1 MSNKDIARGL
11 SFMVLFSSL
20 FALKINLFFVMNWAA
35 YSNLAGQI
43 QALTTLSYWIT
54 VAGAILLV
62 MDRHSGYWLL
72 VAGTVLAIVG
82 QGFGYIPFVPWFRWN
97 TLAGLVVMHL
107 TNFALI
113 ALIGYHYFKKPR
125 VDAAV

>member
-11 SFMVLFSSL
+11 SLMVIFSSL
-20 FALKINLFFVMNWAA
+20 LALKFNLSTVLNWAA

-43 QALTTLSYWIT
+43 QVATTLSYWIT
-54 VAGAILLV
+54 VVGATLLV
-62 MDRHSGYWLL
+62 MDRRSGYWLL

-97 TLAGLVVMHL
+97 PLAGLVVMHM
-107 TNFALI
+107 TNLSVI
-113 ALIGYHYFKKPR
+113 ALIGYHYFKKLQ
-125 VDAAV
+125 VDVAA